1 MKTKEELI
9 NSLVIRLA
17 DSSNISV
24 RELKNAIAGEL
35 YEYSVLKIECTE
47 LTTGDGSVTN
57 ALMNYFEVGKSNP
70 IE

>member
-1 MKTKEELI
+1 MQENCIIVWFEIQAQGDTIFMRTKEELI

-35 YEYSVLKIECTE
+35 YEYSVSKIECT
-47 LTTGDGSVTN
+47 
-57 ALMNYFEVGKSNP
+57 M
-70 IE
+70 